1 MDKKKLPFLI
11 LVIFFGLFLFQTIA
25 NITSIPFADYDEA
38 HRAEGARNMR
48 QESFYLFPLVGSPYY
63 QQSSFSLPYSLDQTK
78 TLYGQTSRPPLVFNL
93 MAVSSRFFGDVEW
106 AYRLPSLIFGIAS
119 FGAIIIAAY
128 FLAKKKPNFF
138 ALAAVLLAA
147 FTSYD
152 WWLSSQ
158 MAHLDTAVSLFT
170 ALAVFLLII
179 FAQEK
184 NKIFLFLSGFFLA
197 LAILS
202 KGQPAVIFLF
212 PLIYLFFTRK
222 INFKEALLLGL
233 TAFLVLFPWIAAFD
247 TTLGFGSW
255 FKAYFGGYLS
265 APSATKIGGGDPT
278 QAAPIFWYLRW
289 WFDTLRPGVFLFGA
303 FFLLD
308 LIQKRLSWQKTALL
322 FYIFGGFGFFSYA
335 KSKVWWYV
343 LPVLPALAVY
353 LYLAIADY
361 LKERKDGLANLS
373 LALIIASLPLFL
385 WQTNTISLAYG
396 LITTLIVFLILKLP
410 LANYLSRITSYRF
423 PFTSYVLRITH
434 YFLFPLSFLLGL
446 TFFFF
451 RFPAPQPIHSET
463 KDVGQFFQS
472 LPYPKC
478 LWTEENFPYEAILYY
493 SRVGGLDYFGEDKSL
508 KSDCQNYLV
517 ASKPLEG
524 QEIIYQNGPVRLY
537 QLIEKK
543 GK

>member
-48 QESFYLFPLVGSPYY
+48 QEGFYLFPLVGSPYY

-93 MAVSSRFFGDVEW
+93 MAVSSGFFGDVEW

-128 FLAKKKPNFF
+128 FLAKKKSNFF
-138 ALAAVLLAA
+138 ALAVALLAA

-184 NKIFLFLSGFFLA
+184 NKIFLFLSGLFLA

-212 PLIYLFFTRK
+212 PLVYLFFTRK

-247 TTLGFGSW
+247 ATLGFGSW
-255 FKAYFGGYLS
+255 FKTYFGGYLS

-361 LKERKDGLANLS
+361 LKERKNGLVNLS
-373 LALIIASLPLFL
+373 LALIVASLPLFL
-385 WQTNTISLAYG
+385 WQTNTISLVYG

-423 PFTSYVLRITH
+423 PVASYVLHITN

-478 LWTEENFPYEAILYY
+478 LWAEEDFPYEAILYY
-493 SRVGGLDYFGEDKSL
+493 SRVGELDYFGEDKSL

-537 QLIEKK
+537 QLS
-543 GK
+543 GAQ